1 MPIYETTDSLPS
13 STFDFVVVGAGA
25 AGSVL
30 AHRLSEDTNVTVL
43 LLEAGPA
50 YKEQPDL
57 AIPSFC
63 RIASPFTQR
72 DWKYMSTE
80 QKGLNGRVV
89 PLPRGRV
96 VGGSTA
102 LNTGDDGWSWDKI
115 RPYMEKNEKLIIP
128 VDEPN
133 PSGGREPVELRR
145 IGINYPQPYHE
156 RLLRASDEVKGG
168 FAYSPSTSV
177 NSGHPHG
184 LTFWP
189 TSIKNGT
196 RSSAASAYLTPEVL
210 ARPNLHLLVNAHVA
224 RVVPDVAPDGRISC
238 KTVEY
243 FLEGQQNHLLRANAQ
258 KDLILSPGAFATP
271 AILMR
276 SGFGNKEHL
285 ASIGIQLVKDVPAL
299 GKRMID
305 HPWLGITL
313 TVDDKA
319 TADEWM
325 RDEKLREELLHQ
337 WQVTKSGPLSAPV
350 GNLFAQVRLPEDSFA
365 IQKYGDTSSEKNT
378 PNYFAAFCNGFF
390 GPPRELGN
398 YLTVVISLLTPISR
412 GSLTITSAD
421 PLAATVIDCGY
432 LTEEH
437 DVAIYRTAIR
447 DVARVLRA
455 EAWKDY
461 VLGHTLD
468 GINLD
473 DDAALDT
480 YIRSGAMSLY
490 HNVAT
495 ARMDTKSEGPGV
507 VESKLRVKDVDGLR
521 IVDASVLPFIP
532 AATTQAPVYV
542 VAERAADLIKS
553 RRA

>member
-13 STFDFVVVGAGA
+13 LTYDFIVVGAGA

-30 AHRLSEDTNVTVL
+30 AHRLSEDANVTVL
-43 LLEAGPA
+43 LLEAGPT

-63 RIASPFTQR
+63 RIASPFTQW

-80 QKGLNGRVV
+80 QKGLNRRVV

-102 LNTGDDGWSWDKI
+102 INFMIYMQGSDDWNRLARETGDDGWSWNKI
-115 RPYMEKNEKLIIP
+115 RPYMKKNEKLIIP

-133 PSGGREPVELRR
+133 PSGEIEPVELRR
-145 IGINYPQPYHE
+145 IGINYSQPCDE
-156 RLLRASDEVKGG
+156 RLLRASDEVRGG

-189 TSIKNGT
+189 TSIRDGT

-210 ARPNLHLLVNAHVA
+210 ARPNLHVLVNAHVA

-258 KDLILSPGAFATP
+258 KELILSAGAFATP

-276 SGFGNKEHL
+276 SGFGNKEQL
-285 ASIGIQLVKDVPAL
+285 ASIGIQHVKDVPEL

-319 TADEWM
+319 TAD
-325 RDEKLREELLHQ
+325 D
-337 WQVTKSGPLSAPV
+337 GPLSAPV

-365 IQKYGDTSSEKNT
+365 IKKYGDTSAGKST

-390 GPPRELGN
+390 GPPRESGN

-421 PLAATVIDCGY
+421 PLAAPVIDCGY

-437 DVAIYRTAIR
+437 DAAIYRTAIR
-447 DVARVLRA
+447 DVAQVLRA
-455 EAWKDY
+455 EAWKGY
-461 VLGHTLD
+461 VLGSTLD
-468 GINLD
+468 SINLD
-473 DDAALDT
+473 DDAALDA
-480 YIRSGAMSLY
+480 YIRNGAMSLY

-495 ARMDTKSEGPGV
+495 ARMDTTSEGPGV
-507 VESKLRVKDVDGLR
+507 VDRKLRVKDVDGLR
-521 IVDASVLPFIP
+521 IVDASVL
-532 AATTQAPVYV
+532 APVYV
-542 VAERAADLIKS
+542 AAERAADLIKS
-553 RRA
+553 RWALNEM